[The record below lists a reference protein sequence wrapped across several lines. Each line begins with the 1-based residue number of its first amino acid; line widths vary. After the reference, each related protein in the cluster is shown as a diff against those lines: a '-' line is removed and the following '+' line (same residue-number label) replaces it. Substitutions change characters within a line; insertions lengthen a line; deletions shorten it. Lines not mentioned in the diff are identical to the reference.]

1 MDNQQYR
8 PLPIKLQEFQKI
20 VIYLRNIL
28 NCELND
34 NIFTLAKNIRDNIKN
49 SDINN
54 ELTEY
59 DITYKCIQLINNQYI
74 NKYEEP

>member
-1 MDNQQYR
+1 M
-8 PLPIKLQEFQKI
+8 
-20 VIYLRNIL
+20 RNIL

-34 NIFTLAKNIRDNIKN
+34 NIFTLAKNIRNNIKN
-49 SDINN
+49 LDINN

-59 DITYKCIQLINNQYI
+59 DITFRCIQLINNQYT